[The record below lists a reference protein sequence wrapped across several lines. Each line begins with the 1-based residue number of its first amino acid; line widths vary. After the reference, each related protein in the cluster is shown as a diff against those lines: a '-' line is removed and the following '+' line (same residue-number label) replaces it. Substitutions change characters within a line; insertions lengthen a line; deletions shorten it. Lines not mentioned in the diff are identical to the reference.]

1 MSFYKKSFSK
11 EETKQ
16 SFYAKKTSETESAK
30 PKFFAK
36 KSSVAKERI
45 SLDENTLDFMEDW
58 NSLRTRHKGQQEIL
72 NSFFEDKKKYIFV
85 RIGRK
90 GAKTAT
96 IIDIA
101 WRFAYETP
109 RSTIYICLPTITQA
123 IEVYWDEKRLQ
134 WCDIDDP
141 WMCEKYVDH
150 VDNNKHMITFK
161 NGSCIKL
168 IGTWSESRGRGT
180 QPNLLMVDEVKDC
193 SAEYLDAMEPN
204 LAAKP
209 DARCVMA
216 GTPPNKKNHFHEW
229 EDRIK
234 SNEEAYWTHYSSYI
248 NTALPH
254 LHAWLDKKKIELIAA
269 GKEDVWLREYMAED
283 CFRSDERVLPDIKI
297 YGMDEVLGKIKFSD
311 PSAFYPVVGIVV
323 TDNKICVTYAALLH
337 SKYIGT
343 KMFVFESNMVSRIWD
358 LGYHALN
365 SQIQSRIEFYS
376 EIFTKSWRKVV
387 FDETETLT
395 HVLSGFFDARKD
407 LKWKNRGIPL
417 LREMI
422 LADNV
427 QFATPAAQIGVEAQN
442 LLKEDDVSDYPHVCV
457 MAVLANEYYQAS
469 SLSKKE
475 KEIWDKFAPLREAG
489 IPAPLPKR
497 RGKHL
502 FQKNW
507 N

>member
-11 EETKQ
+11 DESKS
-16 SFYAKKTSETESAK
+16 SFYAKKTKEVSDPE
-30 PKFFAK
+30 PKHYAK
-36 KSSVAKERI
+36 KTSVARERI
-45 SLDENTLDFMEDW
+45 VLSEDAHDFMPDW
-58 NSLRTRHKGQQEIL
+58 ESLRVRHKGQQEIL
-72 NSFFEDKKKYIFV
+72 DSFFVHNKKYIFA

-90 GAKTAT
+90 GAKTTT

-101 WRFAYETP
+101 WRYAYEVP
-109 RSTIYICLPTITQA
+109 RSTIYICLPTIVQA
-123 IEVYWDEKRLQ
+123 TEVYWDEKRLQ
-134 WCDIDDP
+134 WCDIGDP
-141 WMCEKYVDH
+141 WMCEKYIEH
-150 VDNNKHMITFK
+150 VNNAQHSLLFK
-161 NGSCIKL
+161 NGSSIKL
-168 IGTWSESRGRGT
+168 IGTFSESRGRGT
-180 QPNLLMVDEVKDC
+180 QPNLLLVDEIKDC

-204 LAAKP
+204 LAAKE

-229 EDRIK
+229 ETRII
-234 SNEEAYWTHYSSYI
+234 SNEEGYRLHYSSYI

-254 LHAWLDKKKIELIAA
+254 LHPWLDKKKLELIAA

-283 CFRSDERVLPDIKI
+283 CFRSDERVLPDIKFYDI
-297 YGMDEVLGKIKFSD
+297 DEVLGKIKFSD
-311 PSAFYPVVGIVV
+311 PSAFYPVIGVVV
-323 TDNKICVTYAALLH
+323 TDDKICVTYCAILH
-337 SKYIGT
+337 SKYEGT

-358 LGYHALN
+358 LGYSALN
-365 SQIQSRIEFYS
+365 AQIQSRIDHYS
-376 EIFTKSWRKVV
+376 MIFTKSWRKVV

-422 LADNV
+422 LANSI
-427 QFATPAAQIGVEAQN
+427 QFATPSAQIGVEAQN
-442 LLKEDDVSDYPHVCV
+442 LLKEDDVRDYPHVCV
-457 MAVLANEYYQAS
+457 MAVLANEYYQGAC
-469 SLSKKE
+469 LSKTE

-497 RGKHL
+497 RGKQL